1 MGVDQASGFR
11 EPSTVRIVRISY
23 RVDHAVHVM
32 TRLAA
37 LNADAPNHPVAS
49 SSLAELDGLPPS
61 SVDDILRLL
70 ATAGLARSR
79 RGGRGGWLLARPAG
93 TITVAQV
100 IRAVEGPLAVVRG
113 VRPHDLPDAGER
125 EPFVS
130 LWIAVRAALRSV
142 LESVTIADLAA
153 ESLPKRI
160 VTLTKSPDAWE
171 PHGTA

>member
-1 MGVDQASGFR
+1 M
-11 EPSTVRIVRISY
+11 RISY

-37 LNADAPNHPVAS
+37 LNADAPNQPVAA

-70 ATAGLARSR
+70 GTAGLARSR
-79 RGGRGGWLLARPAG
+79 RGGHGGWLLARPAK
-93 TITVAQV
+93 TITVAHV

-113 VRPHDLPDAGER
+113 IRPHELPEAGES

-153 ESLPKRI
+153 ASLPKRV